1 MKAAILE
8 CYDKN
13 GTELVIKDIPL
24 PELKEDEVLVK
35 VHAAGV
41 NPLDNMIIRGE
52 VKLIVP
58 YATPLVMGNEF
69 VGEIVKTG
77 SAVTGFEENERVFAR
92 MPLSSIGAFAEF
104 VAIEQSALAHVPD
117 YLSDE
122 EAACVPLTAL
132 TAMQAFELMDAKPGN
147 TLYISGGTGSVG
159 AMAIPLA
166 ASRGFKV
173 ITSGNGDSKDRV
185 EALGVSTFIDYHT
198 QDYTQLLHDIDF
210 VLDTLGDKALPGEF
224 DILRENGTLVSLRG
238 MPNRAFAKR
247 MGLPFW
253 KQLLF
258 GIAGMKYDRMAK
270 RKDQSYEFMF
280 VHSDGAELA
289 QAATMLEDRDVKP
302 SINEVFPLDD
312 VNAAL
317 ARVANGK
324 SKGKTILSIA

>member
-8 CYDKN
+8 RYDKN

-24 PELKEDEVLVK
+24 PELKEDEVLVQ

-77 SAVTGFEENERVFAR
+77 NAITSFEENERVFAR

-132 TAMQAFELMDAKPGN
+132 TAMQAYDLMDAKPGS

-224 DILRENGTLVSLRG
+224 GILRENGTLVSLRG

-247 MGLPFW
+247 IGLPLW